1 MPRLFTALEL
11 PERIAGQMALA
22 RGGVVGARW
31 LEPEDYHITLRF
43 VGDIDA
49 RTARD
54 IAETLGDIRRP
65 KAHVRFEGLSWFGG
79 DKPRAIVA
87 KVEADPALMDLQAEH
102 ERRLRRIGV
111 EPETRKFTPHV
122 TLARLRGVAQGE
134 SRTISPRA
142 ARWGRNRS
150 PPSVSFSIRPATGR
164 AADPMSL
171 RPPIRWACSRDRRS
185 RRDAVSDLQHS
196 HILNRRADP
205 FPSFA
210 GEGGAKRRMGC
221 GPLLRAKSDCR
232 SVTAKL
238 SSTDSCSPHPIR
250 PLRGAFPAP
259 RRRGR
264 LAGRLQVR

>member
-1 MPRLFTALEL
+1 MS
-11 PERIAGQMALA
+11 QMALA

-49 RTARD
+49 RTAHD

-87 KVEADPALMDLQAEH
+87 KVKADPALMDLQAEH

-122 TLARLRGVAQGE
+122 TLARLRGVAQGR
-134 SRTISPRA
+134 SRTISLRA
-142 ARWGRNRS
+142 ARSRRKRS
-150 PPSVSFSIRPATGR
+150 RPSVSCSFLPATGP

-171 RPPIRWACSRDRRS
+171 RPPIRWAKG
-185 RRDAVSDLQHS
+185 
-196 HILNRRADP
+196 RAHE
-205 FPSFA
+205 S
-210 GEGGAKRRMGC
+210 G
-221 GPLLRAKSDCR
+221 
-232 SVTAKL
+232 
-238 SSTDSCSPHPIR
+238 H
-250 PLRGAFPAP
+250 
-259 RRRGR
+259 RRRTPPR
-264 LAGRLQVR
+264 SPKSARPRFL